1 MKRRVASGGHE
12 ARTAISAPYAALRR
26 FVAAHCTHPSGSPK
40 VPACRCL
47 SGFRKHTMNL
57 FRTVLQPAALIT
69 AALLSLAGPA
79 QAQHA
84 GYRTFTIAGDVP
96 ATVAL
101 FYPTPVADR
110 VVPMGPWQ
118 PAVAPGAPLSEAP
131 LKGLI
136 LISHGTGGT
145 ELNHHNLGTR
155 LARDGYLVAAVRH
168 AGDNWQ
174 DRSLVTSG
182 RYFSERPRQL
192 SRVLDALLAS
202 PEWGSRIPAD
212 RIGAVGHSAGGYS
225 VLALAGAQAEP
236 ARAAQHC
243 RTVQDD
249 PGFCALAKN
258 PSVSPAGSPAAASQ
272 PTPAVG
278 AAAPD
283 AKRVS
288 VADRRIR
295 AVFVLAPM
303 AVVLTPESLAAIRMP
318 VRVLVAEKDAV
329 LNTRYHGA
337 YVVAQLPDARAGTV
351 AGAGHFAFMAQST
364 IPLPSAAG
372 DAAANPPGFDRLAF
386 LADLDEQVAAF
397 FAEQWR

>member
-1 MKRRVASGGHE
+1 MNLY
-12 ARTAISAPYAALRR
+12 RTGLQAAAL
-26 FVAAHCTHPSGSPK
+26 V
-40 VPACRCL
+40 
-47 SGFRKHTMNL
+47 
-57 FRTVLQPAALIT
+57 T
-69 AALLSLAGPA
+69 ATLLSLASPA
-79 QAQHA
+79 HAQHA
-84 GYRTFTIAGDVP
+84 GYRTLTIAGDSP

-101 FYPTPVADR
+101 FYPTATAGR

-118 PAVAPGAPLSEAP
+118 PVVAPGALPSEAP

-155 LARDGYLVAAVRH
+155 LAREGYLVAAVRH

-174 DRSLVTSG
+174 DRTLVSSG

-202 PEWGSRIPAD
+202 PEWGLRIPVD

-236 ARAAQHC
+236 ARAGQHC
-243 RTVQDD
+243 RAVQDD
-249 PGFCALAKN
+249 PGFCALARG
-258 PSVSPAGSPAAASQ
+258 PAGGPTASPAAAGD
-272 PTPAVG
+272 T
-278 AAAPD
+278 APRD
-283 AKRVS
+283 AERVS
-288 VADRRIR
+288 VPDPRIR
-295 AVFVLAPM
+295 AVVALAPM
-303 AVVLTPESLAAIRMP
+303 AVVLTPESLAAITVP

-329 LNTRYHGA
+329 LNSSYHGA
-337 YVVAQLPDARAGTV
+337 HVAAHLRGARAGTV

-372 DAAANPPGFDRLAF
+372 DAAANPPGFDRGAF
-386 LADLDEQVAAF
+386 LAELDDQVAGF
-397 FAEQWR
+397 FAEQWH

>member
-1 MKRRVASGGHE
+1 
-12 ARTAISAPYAALRR
+12 
-26 FVAAHCTHPSGSPK
+26 
-40 VPACRCL
+40 
-47 SGFRKHTMNL
+47 MNL
-57 FRTVLQPAALIT
+57 FRAVLQPAAILT

-79 QAQHA
+79 RAQHA
-84 GYRTFTIAGDVP
+84 GYRTLTIAGEMP
-96 ATVAL
+96 AIVAL
-101 FYPTPVADR
+101 YYPTAAADR
-110 VVPMGPWQ
+110 VLPMGPWQ
-118 PAVAPGAPLSEAP
+118 PVVAPGAPVSEAR

-155 LARDGYLVAAVRH
+155 LAREGYLVAAVRH

-249 PGFCALAKN
+249 PGFCALAKS
-258 PSVSPAGSPAAASQ
+258 PSVSPAGSPATASQ
-272 PTPAVG
+272 PAPAVE
-278 AAAPD
+278 AAPRD
-283 AKRVS
+283 AQRVS
-288 VADRRIR
+288 VPDPRIR
-295 AVFVLAPM
+295 AVVVLAPM
-303 AVVLTPESLAAIRMP
+303 AVVLTPESMAAIRVP

-329 LNTRYHGA
+329 LNGA
-337 YVVAQLPDARAGTV
+337 YHAAHVVAHLPGARASTV

-364 IPLPSAAG
+364 VPLPSAAG
-372 DAAANPPGFDRLAF
+372 DAAANPPGFDRRAF
-386 LADLDEQVAAF
+386 LAELDDQVAGF

>member
-1 MKRRVASGGHE
+1 
-12 ARTAISAPYAALRR
+12 
-26 FVAAHCTHPSGSPK
+26 
-40 VPACRCL
+40 
-47 SGFRKHTMNL
+47 MNL

-96 ATVAL
+96 AIVAL

-145 ELNHHNLGTR
+145 ELNHHNLGSR

-168 AGDNWQ
+168 VGDNWQ

-249 PGFCALAKN
+249 PGFCALAKS
-258 PSVSPAGSPAAASQ
+258 PSGGPAGSPAAASQ

-283 AKRVS
+283 AERVS

-318 VRVLVAEKDAV
+318 VRVLVAEKDVV

-337 YVVAQLPDARAGTV
+337 YVVAQLPNARAGTV

>member
-1 MKRRVASGGHE
+1 
-12 ARTAISAPYAALRR
+12 
-26 FVAAHCTHPSGSPK
+26 
-40 VPACRCL
+40 
-47 SGFRKHTMNL
+47 MNL
-57 FRTVLQPAALIT
+57 FRTLLQPAALVT

-79 QAQHA
+79 HAQHA
-84 GYRTFTIAGDVP
+84 GYRTLTITGDVP

-101 FYPTPVADR
+101 FYPTAVPDR
-110 VVPMGPWQ
+110 AVPMGPWL
-118 PAVAPGAPLSEAP
+118 PVVAPGAPASEAMF
-131 LKGLI
+131 KGLI

-182 RYFSERPRQL
+182 RYFSERPLQL

-202 PEWGSRIPAD
+202 PEWGKRIPTE

-236 ARAAQHC
+236 ERAAQHC

-249 PGFCALAKN
+249 PGFCSLAKR
-258 PSVSPAGSPAAASQ
+258 PAGSQASAAQAAPGASAAASQ
-272 PTPAVG
+272 AGP
-278 AAAPD
+278 
-283 AKRVS
+283 VS
-288 VADRRIR
+288 VPDPRIR
-295 AVFVLAPM
+295 AVVVLAPM
-303 AVVLTPESLAAIRMP
+303 AVVFTPESLAAIKVP
-318 VRVLVAEKDAV
+318 VRVIVAELDAV
-329 LNTRYHGA
+329 LNGKYHGA
-337 YVVAQLPDARAGTV
+337 YVVANLPKAQSSTA
-351 AGAGHFAFMAQST
+351 AGAGHFAFMAQSS

-386 LADLDEQVAAF
+386 MPELENQVAGF
-397 FAEQWR
+397 FADQWR